1 MKKHIQ
7 VDKGQLSVYI
17 GEWFFIVVVFLLPVH
32 SDLGIQRLCLRG
44 DIKYHLKTVII
55 VKHMQQIFTS
65 ILGLILLIWNYI
77 NYKHSEEII
86 YETINKY
93 GLGRNFLKVKM

>member
-7 VDKGQLSVYI
+7 VDKGQLLVYI
-17 GEWFFIVVVFLLPVH
+17 GEWLFIAVVFLLPVH

-44 DIKYHLKTVII
+44 GIKYHLKAVII
-55 VKHMQQIFTS
+55 VIHMQQSFTS

-86 YETINKY
+86 
-93 GLGRNFLKVKM
+93 